1 MESETSE
8 VAAAP
13 ASEDEVQRRDLE
25 VRVCSQLA
33 CKYVVCLPTNK
44 SSWLFC
50 MLVLTHHDVWPG
62 SLLGCDLLLSLFF
75 TALSSYRR
83 ATICQPFPS
92 FFSSGA
98 SHTKIKEFD
107 QLVRTTLQLLPTTR
121 ASLMLRARWA
131 GKYSANAPSPRRSRS

>member
-1 MESETSE
+1 
-8 VAAAP
+8 
-13 ASEDEVQRRDLE
+13 
-25 VRVCSQLA
+25 
-33 CKYVVCLPTNK
+33 
-44 SSWLFC
+44 
-50 MLVLTHHDVWPG
+50 MLVLTHHDAWPG

-107 QLVRTTLQLLPTTR
+107 QLVRTTSQLLPP
-121 ASLMLRARWA
+121 LV
-131 GKYSANAPSPRRSRS
+131 PPSRSGRGGQVNILQTLPPLSTLARDEGTHTLPLSGMA

>member
-8 VAAAP
+8 VAASP
-13 ASEDEVQRRDLE
+13 ASEEVLQRRDLE

-33 CKYVVCLPTNK
+33 SKYVVAHQEIDIL
-44 SSWLFC
+44 
-50 MLVLTHHDVWPG
+50 LVLTHHDAWPG

-92 FFSSGA
+92 FFSTGA

-107 QLVRTTLQLLPTTR
+107 QLVRTTLQLLLTSR
-121 ASLMLRARWA
+121 AFLTQ
-131 GKYSANAPSPRRSRS
+131 RRVGR